1 MFAVPEQLQG
11 QEEKE
16 GGGAGAQRSPTTE
29 YETHFGGAEE
39 GSQTALNR
47 ESVDVPRKPMLTDG
61 IIAHT
66 AALRTILM
74 TYHQYSPTLGYVQG
88 MSDLLSP
95 IYVVYEADEASSFWA
110 FVGWMKV
117 MVGGPLPFLERTI
130 LNSLF

>member
-1 MFAVPEQLQG
+1 MWLV
-11 QEEKE
+11 
-16 GGGAGAQRSPTTE
+16 
-29 YETHFGGAEE
+29 
-39 GSQTALNR
+39 
-47 ESVDVPRKPMLTDG
+47 
-61 IIAHT
+61 AHT

-117 MVGGPLPFLERTI
+117 MVRRRDSFAPRNAYGPILLGGEFLARPERDEAQAWDIAETD
-130 LNSLF
+130 